1 MKDQGGEHPVRS
13 GTGGPSA
20 YGMKHARSGKGS
32 AQDPSYPTADSNAL
46 MDTLAQNPLD
56 QTEHLVDGTPP
67 KTAMDPLGLSPDSA
81 RNIHHI
87 LLMGHGTALRSKVR
101 GTTGI
106 PSAHSSQAPRTRVA
120 DLAHMLR
127 DSGYQVTTS
136 TSPLDSQR
144 LLEKIR
150 PSAIVL
156 DPLIPTA
163 EGVEFEMI
171 AEIQKQG
178 DPIPLLLLV
187 GNLRELQ
194 EIRRIPILFKDFLVH
209 PFRAAELLQRIELL
223 LVSKERYLELQ
234 TRTRTLEGQV
244 IRDFK
249 TGLYTERHFRHL
261 LRQEFQRA
269 ERHHLPLSFL
279 LIDVDNF
286 KQINDNCEYSFG
298 DFVLKQ
304 FANILQNSI
313 RDIDHAARFGGDEF
327 MALLP
332 NTTPAEAVQ
341 VAARIR
347 QQLNK
352 REFDNGTYQARV
364 TISIGADTYDGRGLS
379 SPEDL
384 RRRANLALKEAKTR
398 GKNRIWL
405 YSGVELKRSP
415 AAADGPKTGS
425 PKAGESKAEGS
436 QGETTGGSSD

>member
-1 MKDQGGEHPVRS
+1 MKEQGGEHPKRP
-13 GTGGPSA
+13 GAGGPSA
-20 YGMKHARSGKGS
+20 YEITQVNS
-32 AQDPSYPTADSNAL
+32 AEAAKNAAFQA
-46 MDTLAQNPLD
+46 TQQSAVAPKPKNPKKE
-56 QTEHLVDGTPP
+56 TEPLVDGTPFETSMNP
-67 KTAMDPLGLSPDSA
+67 YGLPPGSA

-101 GTTGI
+101 GATG
-106 PSAHSSQAPRTRVA
+106 AHSPRTSTTEIPQEIIPQEIPPEPPMTRVA
-120 DLAHMLR
+120 DLARMLR

-171 AEIQKQG
+171 AELQKQG
-178 DPIPLLLLV
+178 DPVPLLLLV

-279 LIDVDNF
+279 LMDVDNF
-286 KQINDNCEYSFG
+286 KQINDHYEYSFG

-304 FANILQNSI
+304 FAHILQNSI

-347 QQLNK
+347 QQLHK
-352 REFDNGTYQARV
+352 REFDNGTYQTRL

-384 RRRANLALKEAKTR
+384 RRRANLALKEAKAR

-405 YSGVELKRSP
+405 YSGVEIKQTPGPHKASP
-415 AAADGPKTGS
+415 PSAPEQ
-425 PKAGESKAEGS
+425 ES
-436 QGETTGGSSD
+436 QQ

>member
-1 MKDQGGEHPVRS
+1 MMKQGGENPVRS
-13 GTGGPSA
+13 GAGTSSA
-20 YGMKHARSGKGS
+20 YGIENSPNKKPSSNSETPHANVHAAGNHAMVKTPVNHKIE
-32 AQDPSYPTADSNAL
+32 A
-46 MDTLAQNPLD
+46 
-56 QTEHLVDGTPP
+56 EHLVDSIPP
-67 KTAMDPLGLSPDSA
+67 RTVSDPHGQPPGSA
-81 RNIHHI
+81 KNIHHI

-101 GTTGI
+101 GSTGI
-106 PSAHSSQAPRTRVA
+106 PSPASPEAPRTRVA
-120 DLAHMLR
+120 DLACMLR

-163 EGVEFEMI
+163 EGIEFEMI
-171 AEIQKQG
+171 ADIQKQG

-223 LVSKERYLELQ
+223 LVSKERFLELQ
-234 TRTRTLEGQV
+234 TRTRTLEGQI

-286 KQINDNCEYSFG
+286 KQINDNYEYSFG
-298 DFVLKQ
+298 DFVLKN
-304 FANILQNSI
+304 FAQILQNSI

-347 QQLNK
+347 QQLSK
-352 REFDNGTYQARV
+352 REFDNGTYQTRL

-384 RRRANLALKEAKTR
+384 RRRANLALKEAKAR

-405 YSGVELKRSP
+405 YSGVELKKKTETER
-415 AAADGPKTGS
+415 ADP
-425 PKAGESKAEGS
+425 PLAPEQEG
-436 QGETTGGSSD
+436 QQ

>member
-1 MKDQGGEHPVRS
+1 MMKEQGGDQPVHS
-13 GTGGPSA
+13 GAGGPSA
-20 YGMKHARSGKGS
+20 YRIQNASKTKMGASNPSIHVGGADTSSDSNSTKDSSTPGSEIPGSHPTKQLVDSIPPRTVSGPHGRNTGS
-32 AQDPSYPTADSNAL
+32 ARQ
-46 MDTLAQNPLD
+46 
-56 QTEHLVDGTPP
+56 
-67 KTAMDPLGLSPDSA
+67 
-81 RNIHHI
+81 IHHI

-101 GTTGI
+101 KSSGLQAAH
-106 PSAHSSQAPRTRVA
+106 PSPLENPEGGGTRVA
-120 DLAHMLR
+120 DLARMLR

-156 DPLIPTA
+156 DPLVPTA
-163 EGVEFEMI
+163 EGIEFEMI

-234 TRTRTLEGQV
+234 NRARTLEGQV

-286 KQINDNCEYSFG
+286 KQINDNFEYSFG
-298 DFVLKQ
+298 DFVLKS
-304 FANILQNSI
+304 FAQILQNSI

-347 QQLNK
+347 QQLSK
-352 REFDNGTYQARV
+352 REFDNGTYQTRL

-384 RRRANLALKEAKTR
+384 RRRANLALKEAKNR

-405 YSGVELKRSP
+405 YSGVERKKPDSP
-415 AAADGPKTGS
+415 SRP
-425 PKAGESKAEGS
+425 AEE
-436 QGETTGGSSD
+436 QG